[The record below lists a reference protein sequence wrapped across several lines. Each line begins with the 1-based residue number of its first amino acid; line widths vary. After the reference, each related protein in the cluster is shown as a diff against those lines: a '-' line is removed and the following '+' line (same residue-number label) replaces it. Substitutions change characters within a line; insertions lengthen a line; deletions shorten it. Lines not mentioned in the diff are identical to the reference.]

1 MVLALMLILL
11 SLLIQPAFA
20 EENYADL
27 DIDQLRTKAEQGNAR
42 AQLVL
47 GVRYEQGQG
56 VFQDHEEAARW
67 YRLAFEQ
74 GNASAQIMLYQ
85 IDSSVGR
92 RGVSN
97 GRIQGVP
104 EDDKEAT
111 NWSRLVADHADHGTV
126 VISLMISLTLWV
138 RRNAKA
144 SSTSSHP
151 AVGMSPGMEKC
162 PYCAGET
169 PDYAI
174 ACCNCGRDLEPN
186 N

>member
-1 MVLALMLILL
+1 ML
-11 SLLIQPAFA
+11 SLLVLPAFA
-20 EENYADL
+20 EENYVDL

-67 YRLAFEQ
+67 YRLAAEQ

-111 NWSRLVADHADHGTV
+111 
-126 VISLMISLTLWV
+126 
-138 RRNAKA
+138 
-144 SSTSSHP
+144 
-151 AVGMSPGMEKC
+151 
-162 PYCAGET
+162 
-169 PDYAI
+169 
-174 ACCNCGRDLEPN
+174 
-186 N
+186 

>member
-1 MVLALMLILL
+1 ML
-11 SLLIQPAFA
+11 SLLVLPAFA

-74 GNASAQIMLYQ
+74 GNASAQIMLYH

-111 NWSRLVADHADHGTV
+111 NWSRWVAYLADQGPV
-126 VISLMISLTLWV
+126 VIGFMISLILAWV
-138 RRNAKA
+138 GRKAKA

-151 AVGMSPGMEKC
+151 AVGMSPGMKKC
-162 PYCAGET
+162 PYCAEET
-169 PDYAI
+169 QDHAI
-174 ACCNCGRDLEPN
+174 VCWNCGRDLEPN